1 MSMQFDVVIVG
12 AGFAGAATA
21 LHLSRSFPGSILIID
36 KEEVPGFHASGRN
49 ASLLLQSCA
58 EPEIRMALARSR
70 RYYQD
75 IRERIGFVQNGS
87 LLLGKREY
95 LEEVR
100 ETDLIQSEFICPSEA
115 RNRIPLLS
123 EHSFEAA
130 LLTPSDGVIDIA
142 SLLQLYLHSAQTRGV
157 QLQLGCRLLSV
168 SRAPRFTLET
178 TLGSIETTFL
188 INAAGAWA
196 AQVAALAG
204 ASSLP
209 LVPFKRHLFVLSSG
223 GTALPAGPFVWSL
236 ERNFYFRNE
245 SGGLLFSI
253 CDEEPSVNLEP
264 TVNPGI
270 TEALADFI
278 FAELP
283 PLQESGQKKV
293 WSCFRTKTPDGHF
306 VIGWDR
312 QLDNFFWVAGLGGH
326 GMGASWAI
334 GEDAARTFLQPE
346 RIAGYFNPSR
356 FFEPRD
362 SRQP

>member
-1 MSMQFDVVIVG
+1 MQVDVVIVG
-12 AGFAGAATA
+12 AGFAGVATA

-70 RYYQD
+70 RFYQD
-75 IRERIGFVQNGS
+75 VRDQIGFVQSGS
-87 LLLGKREY
+87 LLLGRQD
-95 LEEVR
+95 LLNQVL
-100 ETDLIQSEFICPSEA
+100 ETDLIATEFLSSEEA
-115 RNRIPLLS
+115 QQRIPLLAG
-123 EHSFEAA
+123 HSFEAA

-142 SLLQLYLHSAQTRGV
+142 LLLQFYVRSAQSRGV
-157 QLQLGCRLLSV
+157 RLKLGCQLLSV
-168 SRAPRFTLET
+168 SRAARFTIET
-178 TLGSIETTFL
+178 TLGSVESTFI

-196 AQVAALAG
+196 AEVAALAG
-204 ASSLP
+204 ASPLP
-209 LVPFKRHLFVLSSG
+209 LVPFKRHLFVLNSG
-223 GTALPAGPFVWSL
+223 NTVSQAWPFVWSL
-236 ERNFYFRNE
+236 ERNFYFRSE

-253 CDEEPSVNLEP
+253 CDEEPSANLEP
-264 TVNPGI
+264 TVNPDI
-270 TEALADFI
+270 SEALADFI
-278 FAELP
+278 LAELP
-283 PLQESGQKKV
+283 ALHDSSQKKV
-293 WSCFRTKTPDGHF
+293 WSCFRTKTPDGNF

-312 QLDNFFWVAGLGGH
+312 KLDNFFWVAGLGGH

-356 FFEPRD
+356 FFESRD

>member
-1 MSMQFDVVIVG
+1 MQVDAVIVG

-21 LHLSRSFPGSILIID
+21 LHLSRSFPGSILLID
-36 KEEVPGFHASGRN
+36 KEDVPGFHASGRN

-70 RYYQD
+70 RFYQD
-75 IRERIGFVQNGS
+75 VREQIGFVQNGS
-87 LLLGKREY
+87 LLLGNQER
-95 LEEVR
+95 LNAVR
-100 ETDLIQSEFICPSEA
+100 ETDLIASELIDCEEA
-115 RNRIPLLS
+115 QGRVPLLAG
-123 EHSFEAA
+123 HQFEAA

-142 SLLQLYLHSAQTRGV
+142 SLLQLYLRSAQTRGV
-157 QLQLGCRLLSV
+157 TLRLGCRLISV
-168 SRAPRFTLET
+168 SRATRFLLET

-196 AQVAALAG
+196 SEVADLAG

-209 LVPFKRHLFVLSSG
+209 LVSFKRHLFVVDG
-223 GTALPAGPFVWSL
+223 GGDISPAWPFVWSL
-236 ERNFYFRNE
+236 ERNFYFRPE

-253 CDEEPSVNLEP
+253 CDEEPSASLEP
-264 TVNPGI
+264 TVNPDI
-270 TEALADFI
+270 SEALADFI

-283 PLQESGQKKV
+283 SLQESSQKKV
-293 WSCFRTKTPDGHF
+293 WSCFRTRTPDGHF

-312 QLDNFFWVAGLGGH
+312 KLDNFFWVAGLGGH

-334 GEDAARTFLQPE
+334 GEDAARNFLQPE
-346 RIAGYFNPSR
+346 RIAGHFNPSR
-356 FFEPRD
+356 FFKARE